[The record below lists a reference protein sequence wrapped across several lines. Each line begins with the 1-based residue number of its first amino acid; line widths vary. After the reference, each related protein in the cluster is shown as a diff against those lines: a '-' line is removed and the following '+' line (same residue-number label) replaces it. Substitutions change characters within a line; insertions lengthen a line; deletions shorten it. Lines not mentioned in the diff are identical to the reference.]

1 MLIIIA
7 VGTCGMGVLLA
18 GLGLLLRKP
27 VHGNIPPRLP
37 SLVVI
42 AVGVSMVGVALWGNK
57 NPKRFDRMLRPGTAT
72 GCPQI
77 LGHTEM
83 FELTQEKAVSF
94 SGARTA
100 DAQCEYNFEV
110 RSGKKYRGKVNLE
123 LGEHEE
129 EWNALCGVHP
139 LTQGYAEVWLRK
151 LPEDAQLVCFVTK
164 TIQGAVWLDK
174 AADGLAWQRLLQ
186 RKLPA
191 VVD

>member
-7 VGTCGMGVLLA
+7 VGTVGMGVLLT

-27 VHGNIPPRLP
+27 VHGHVPPRAP

-42 AVGVSMVGVALWGNK
+42 VFGLAMVAVALWGNK

-77 LGHTEM
+77 LGPQDM
-83 FELTQEKAVSF
+83 FELTAEKAVSF
-94 SGARTA
+94 SGTRIA
-100 DAQCEYNFEV
+100 DNQCEYNFEV
-110 RSGKKYRGKVNLE
+110 RSGKKYRGKVNLD

-129 EWNALCGVHP
+129 EWNATCGVHP

-164 TIQGAVWLDK
+164 HIQGAIWLDK
-174 AADGLAWQRLLQ
+174 AADGLGWQRMLQ
-186 RKLPA
+186 RRLPA
-191 VVD
+191 VID